1 MTSAAGQRDIAESVA
16 DAAIEYLKRYEQRVR
31 AAGRP

>member
-1 MTSAAGQRDIAESVA
+1 MSSAAGQREIAEAVA
-16 DAAIEYLKRYEQRVR
+16 DAAVEYLKRYEQRVR